1 MHRRHRSAA
10 RTASCTVRHR
20 HRPRAARP
28 PSLATIGRRAPSPH
42 LAVVLSVALLGSILS
57 TILAALDRRVLELRR
72 QELLRRTLDAE
83 LITKLDS
90 DGDGIDRAE
99 FVLGMLEMLEVRC
112 RPAPPPHPFQMPSLG

>member
-1 MHRRHRSAA
+1 M
-10 RTASCTVRHR
+10 
-20 HRPRAARP
+20 
-28 PSLATIGRRAPSPH
+28 
-42 LAVVLSVALLGSILS
+42 VLSVALLGSILS